1 MGFAL
6 TLALRSLL
14 RRKARTLFS
23 ILGVALG
30 IATTVVVFVLDHNT
44 ILGLSARG
52 SQEWTPGLELRPGQN
67 VRYVAEELGATP
79 GVAGY
84 SRFFQLDVD
93 VQTHDAPRPL
103 RALLVGLEAPRLS
116 SLDAVVLVEG
126 RTLDASSGGRE
137 LLVGQKL
144 AEQHGIEV
152 GDSLT
157 LSRPPAG
164 TRTECRDGELVASAG
179 GPELRGNFVY
189 RVVGILA
196 KERLGRRVDGELIV
210 ADAAWARELSPE
222 LARSEAWWVR
232 HDPRIDL
239 ESLRSRLA
247 SSFSYELNKNVLAG
261 AAADERAFR
270 NGVRMA
276 GLFALVLGLYV
287 IFHTLSMSL
296 LERVREVATLRALGS
311 ARGQIARAFFLEAL
325 LTTLLAAIAG
335 VGGGLLLAHLLLEQ
349 GITTL
354 GTGRSITVFEVPWPE
369 VLALAGIGCAIALAG
384 SIWPLSRLSGANT
397 VAALRGGEQSGD
409 ELRGHDGSRS
419 GGMAHSFQLYTAV
432 LLVLLLPALYFL
444 IVPVVGETQAALVGA
459 MLAAMALLALLV
471 ALPVLMPGVLSAATR
486 ILAAPLRA
494 LFPFAGRVAVATMRL
509 SPARVATA
517 AAAIALVAAAVTGLK
532 GLTRA
537 LYGEI
542 DQWADAAIVDKLYV
556 RGMEPLRYPELRA
569 ALETVPGFVAIENA
583 RARSYMPFL
592 LLGMN
597 LSELA
602 RHGPLHDDPALAGRF
617 ARGDAVILSPRLARH
632 LQHPVG
638 SRVRVATRDGS
649 VRELEVIAVSDA
661 YGYFPHP
668 DERMYGVVDDSFQH
682 KYQCQDIDNLSEFA
696 LVLRAGTDPA
706 AAERVL
712 KALAPAS
719 RVQLE
724 SGRDLKREHGI
735 DLERDFR
742 LFDLI
747 LSLTAILAA
756 LAVLNGQ
763 LLRALE
769 RAKELGVLRALG
781 ATRRQLA
788 GSVLIESTVT
798 GLLGGGLG
806 TLLGALLTPVV
817 VRALETISGL
827 ALPQV
832 GPGPWLL
839 IVPVASVALAW
850 LASVYPILHMGRMDP
865 VRAVRAP

>member
-52 SQEWTPGLELRPGQN
+52 GHEWTPGLELRPGQN
-67 VRYVAEELGATP
+67 VRDVAEELGATP

-93 VQTHDAPRPL
+93 VQTQHAPRPL
-103 RALLVGLEAPRLS
+103 RSLLVGLEAPRLS
-116 SLDAVVLVEG
+116 SLDAIVLVEG

-144 AEQHGIEV
+144 AEQHRIKV

-164 TRTECRDGELVASAG
+164 ARTECRDGELVAREA
-179 GPELRGNFVY
+179 EREVRENFVY

-232 HDPRIDL
+232 HDPRTDL

-296 LERVREVATLRALGS
+296 LERVREVATLRALGT

-335 VGGGLLLAHLLLEQ
+335 VGGGLLLARWLLEQ

-354 GTGRSITVFEVPWPE
+354 GTGRSIAVFEVPWPE
-369 VLALAGIGCAIALAG
+369 VLALAGLGSAIALAG
-384 SIWPLSRLSGANT
+384 SIWPLSRLSGTGT
-397 VAALRGGEQSGD
+397 VAALQGD
-409 ELRGHDGSRS
+409 ERRGDVRS
-419 GGMAHSFQLYTAV
+419 GGGGGTGRVAHSFQLYTAV

-459 MLAAMALLALLV
+459 MLAGMALLALLV

-486 ILAAPLRA
+486 LLAAPLLA
-494 LFPFAGRVAVATMRL
+494 LFPFAGRVAVATMRS

-583 RARSYMPFL
+583 RARSYVPFL

>member
-6 TLALRSLL
+6 SLALRSLL

-52 SQEWTPGLELRPGQN
+52 GHEWTPGLELRPGRD
-67 VRYVAEELGATP
+67 VRDVAEELGAMP

-93 VQTHDAPRPL
+93 VRTQAAPRPL
-103 RALLVGLEAPRLS
+103 RSLLVGLEASRLS
-116 SLDAVVLVEG
+116 SLDAIVLLKG
-126 RTLDASSGGRE
+126 RALDASSGARE

-152 GDSLT
+152 GDAVT

-164 TRTECRDGELVASAG
+164 AGTECRDGQLVARE
-179 GPELRGNFVY
+179 PEVELGENFVY

-210 ADAAWARELSPE
+210 ADAAWAWELSPE

-232 HDPRIDL
+232 HDPRTDL
-239 ESLRSRLA
+239 ETLRSRLA

-296 LERVREVATLRALGS
+296 LERVREVATLRALGT
-311 ARGQIARAFFLEAL
+311 AGGQIARAFFLEAL
-325 LTTLLAAIAG
+325 FTTMLAAMAGIA
-335 VGGGLLLAHLLLEQ
+335 GGLLLARWLLER

-369 VLALAGIGCAIALAG
+369 VLALAGIGSAIALAG
-384 SIWPLSRLSGANT
+384 SIWPLSRLSGSST
-397 VAALRGGEQSGD
+397 VAALRGD
-409 ELRGHDGSRS
+409 EPGRN
-419 GGMAHSFQLYTAV
+419 GGTGGGLAQSFQLYTAL
-432 LLVLLLPALYFL
+432 LLVLLLPALYFF
-444 IVPVVGETQAALVGA
+444 IVPVVGEGQTALVGA
-459 MLAAMALLALLV
+459 MLAGLALLALLV
-471 ALPVLMPGVLSAATR
+471 ALPVLMPGALAAATHT
-486 ILAAPLRA
+486 LAAPLCA
-494 LFPFAGRVAVATMRL
+494 FFPFAGRVAVATMRS
-509 SPARVATA
+509 SPTRVATA
-517 AAAIALVAAAVTGLK
+517 AAAIGLVAAAVTGLK

-537 LYGEI
+537 LSGEI

-556 RGMEPLRYPELRA
+556 RGMDPVRYPELRS

-583 RARSYMPFL
+583 QARSYVPFL
-592 LLGMN
+592 MLGMN

-602 RHGPLHDDPALAGRF
+602 RHGPLHEDPTLAGRF
-617 ARGDAVILSPRLARH
+617 ARGDALILSPRLARH

-649 VRELEVIAVSDA
+649 VRELEVIAISDA

-696 LVLRAGTDPA
+696 LVLRSGTDPA

-712 KALAPAS
+712 RALKPAA
-719 RVQLE
+719 RLQVE
-724 SGRDLKREHGI
+724 SGRDLKREHLL

-747 LSLTAILAA
+747 LSLTAMLAA

-817 VRALETISGL
+817 VRALESISGL
-827 ALPQV
+827 DLPQV
-832 GPGPWLL
+832 GPGIWLL
-839 IVPVASVALAW
+839 IVPAASIALAW
-850 LASVYPILHMGRMDP
+850 LASVYPILHMGRRDP
-865 VRAVRAP
+865 VLAVRAP